1 MAWEQFSLEKKVM
14 NKHVLIHTSVKVTE
28 QSSK

>member
-1 MAWEQFSLEKKVM
+1 M

-28 QSSK
+28 QLSK